1 MMKTKIKFSNHGF
14 TLIELLVGM
23 AISGVVMTAVYSTYY
38 SQQKSY
44 TVQEQVVS
52 MQQNLRAAVYHLER
66 EIQLAGCD
74 PSGEAGAGIETAN
87 TNQIRVTMD
96 ITNDAGTGDSDDDID
111 DANEDI
117 TYTLSGGDL
126 VRDTGSGNE
135 TVAENIDALDFV
147 YLDGNGNVLDDDGSG
162 NVTTNI
168 SQIRAIQITIIAR
181 TDKEDVGFTNK
192 INYTNQQGDT
202 IYTANDRYRRNQ
214 ISMQV
219 QARNLGF

>member
-1 MMKTKIKFSNHGF
+1 MKTKIKFSNHGF

-96 ITNDAGTGDSDDDID
+96 ITDDAGTGDSDDDID

-181 TDKEDVGFTNK
+181 TDKEDVGFTNN